1 MAELST
7 FFFLRYAF
15 LPSFYFLF
23 LFGVDI
29 NYDKFLIFSPF
40 FLCLFLVFGVFS
52 IHLFPFVFFLVFMV
66 SSSQVKV
73 VCPSVSFLFSRLGAS
88 LDTSRAFLPFVGNFV
103 FEDSGLGV
111 ALGELFLV
119 LS

>member
-15 LPSFYFLF
+15 LPSFCFF